1 MANAYWIVC
10 YRSVSNPAA
19 LAEYA
24 KLAGPAVQAAGGRA
38 LVRGVPAKTH
48 EAGLK
53 ERTVLIEFDNLEKA
67 IAVYESDAYRAALRA
82 LNGGAERDFRI
93 IEGIA

>member
-1 MANAYWIVC
+1 MAKAFWIVC

-19 LAEYA
+19 LAEYS

-38 LVRGVPAKTH
+38 LVRGVPSKTH

-53 ERTVLIEFDNLEKA
+53 ERTVVIEFESLEKA
-67 IAVYESDAYRAALRA
+67 VAAYESDAYRAALRA
-82 LNGGAERDFRI
+82 LSGGAERDFRI
-93 IEGIA
+93 IEGLA